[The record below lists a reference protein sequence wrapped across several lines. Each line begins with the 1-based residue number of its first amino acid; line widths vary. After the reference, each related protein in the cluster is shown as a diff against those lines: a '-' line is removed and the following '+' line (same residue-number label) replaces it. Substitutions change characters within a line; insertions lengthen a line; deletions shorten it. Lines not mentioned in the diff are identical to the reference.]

1 MERNVNGECGFPP
14 AGRGG
19 IECPEIEG
27 TPELKKLHDEL
38 GARRPHKS
46 WMKEKERE
54 DKKMREQKEKE
65 KKEKEKKEKKEK
77 KEEEKEEKET
87 RVERR

>member
-1 MERNVNGECGFPP
+1 MPILCQVRLQKNINGKCGFPP
-14 AGRGG
+14 AGKGG
-19 IECPEIEG
+19 VECPEIEG

-54 DKKMREQKEKE
+54 DKRM
-65 KKEKEKKEKKEK
+65 
-77 KEEEKEEKET
+77 
-87 RVERR
+87 

>member
-1 MERNVNGECGFPP
+1 VPEKNGEECYPP

-65 KKEKEKKEKKEK
+65 KKEKKEKKK
-77 KEEEKEEKET
+77 EEKEEKET